1 MTFSLPR
8 HWHFGEEPR
17 LLLLLAVAALAALYV
32 SLQLRRSTFE
42 TRLSDVDL
50 LASVLPKRPGWR
62 RHLPASLLILTLA
75 ALTTGF
81 AKPSADVKVK
91 RDKATVI
98 VALDVSASMTATD
111 VSPSRI
117 EAAKTAAEQFVR
129 GLPAT
134 FSVGLV
140 AFSGT
145 AALVAPPTTDRSSV
159 AGSIEALQ
167 LGGGT
172 AIGDAV
178 IQAVRAAQAVQAS
191 GNKAPVRI
199 VLLSDGG
206 NTVGQAVSSGAAAAV
221 QAGMPVTT
229 IAYGTPDGY
238 IEVRGQIIPT
248 PVDQPTLEGLARTTG
263 GQHYQA
269 LNEKELKQV
278 YKSIAKE
285 AGTTTKRKDISS
297 WLTGLALLLGIAAA
311 GASLIWFRVLP

>member
-1 MTFSLPR
+1 MSLPR
-8 HWHFGEEPR
+8 HWHFAEEPR
-17 LLLLLAVAALAALYV
+17 LWLLLAVALLAAGYV
-32 SLQLRRSTFE
+32 ALQLRRSTYE
-42 TRLSDVDL
+42 TRLADVDL
-50 LASVLPKRPGWR
+50 LASVLPARAGWR
-62 RHLPASLLILTLA
+62 RHVPAALMVLTLA

-81 AKPSADVKVK
+81 ARPTADVKVK

-98 VALDVSASMTATD
+98 VALDVSASMLATD

-129 GLPAT
+129 GLPAA

-140 AFSGT
+140 SFSGT
-145 AALVAPPTTDRSSV
+145 AALVAPPTTDKSSI
-159 AGSIEALQ
+159 AGSIAALQ

-178 IQAVRAAQAVQAS
+178 GQAVRAAQAVQAA

-206 NTVGQAVSSGAAAAV
+206 NTVGQSVQTGAQQAV

-229 IAYGTPDGY
+229 IAYGTPDGFVS
-238 IEVRGQIIPT
+238 VRGQYIPV
-248 PVDQPTLEGLARTTG
+248 PVDKPTLEGLARTTG
-263 GQHYQA
+263 GQHYTA
-269 LNEKELKQV
+269 LSDKDLRSV
-278 YKSIAKE
+278 YKSISKE

-297 WLTGLALLLGIAAA
+297 WLTGTGLLLGICAAA
-311 GASLIWFRVLP
+311 ASLVWFRVLP